1 MNIYCDSHIHLFQ
14 CHKLNS
20 FKDDFLYKACSSAKS
35 QKEYF
40 EQKKCIEDLKNNYKT
55 VCIYESFGI
64 HPQFLDSM
72 QEDISF
78 LIKLLETKKISAI
91 GEIGFDFYKENRNS
105 SELQILA
112 WEKQLELAIDFKLPL
127 VIHCR
132 KALDMLFKYSHE
144 LKKLPSVVFH
154 AFPGNEKDAVSLLN
168 KGINGFFSI
177 GKTLIK
183 GDKSVFSCVQKLPL
197 ENLLIE
203 TDAPYQALY
212 GEKETFALDIVNLY
226 NKIAEIRSIAEENLM
241 KIIEQNFI
249 SVFER

>member
-14 CHKLNS
+14 CHKLDS
-20 FKDDFLYKACSSAKS
+20 FRDDFFYKACSSAKS

-40 EQKKCIEDLKNNYKT
+40 EQKKCIEDLENRYKA
-55 VCIYESFGI
+55 VHIYKSFGV
-64 HPQFLDSM
+64 HPQFLNFMED
-72 QEDISF
+72 DISF
-78 LIKLLETKKISAI
+78 LIKLLESKSLSAV

-105 SELQILA
+105 SEKQILA
-112 WEKQLELAIDFKLPL
+112 WEKQLELAIAFNLPI

-132 KALDMLFKYSHE
+132 KALDMLFRYSNE
-144 LKKLPSVVFH
+144 LKKLSAVVFH
-154 AFPGNEKDAVSLLN
+154 AFPGNEKDALSLLN

-197 ENLLIE
+197 EKLLIE

-212 GEKETFALDIVNLY
+212 GEKESYPLDIMNLY
-226 NKIAEIRSIAEENLM
+226 DKIAVIRSIAVENIM
-241 KIIEQNFI
+241 SVIEQNFI